1 MNPKIEKYGA
11 FLKKQ
16 VPGHPGTVRRLL
28 AATYGAIGLQAERFP
43 SGKYTSSREYLQSY
57 TARLLSGMLSD
68 PSGAAVVNLFL
79 PCEIFHALGV
89 KIMAPEA
96 LACYIANTACEQPFI
111 EAAEENGA
119 SDTFC
124 SFHRVL
130 LGLAETGV
138 LKKPALVANTTCV
151 CDANQLSFRQLADI
165 WKVPQFVVD
174 VPYETGSEAISYV
187 AGQLL
192 ALSRMAEECVHKK
205 LDENELK
212 AAVARSIKSQDY
224 FRRYLALRP
233 EVHFPEAMTPE
244 LLSAVANHLYLGLP
258 ESERYFRM
266 LLEDVKKAPAA
277 GAEKKI
283 IWMHILPNYQEELK
297 EIFQGNERIE
307 VLASD
312 LTYDSLVHMDFE
324 KPYESMARRIVA
336 GSMNG
341 PGSRR
346 ISRTLDIARRMKAD
360 GILIFCQWGCK
371 QTQGIAL
378 AAKRTFEEN
387 GFPTLILDGDACD
400 RSNSG
405 GAQAVTRANA
415 FVEELELRAARP
427 L

>member
-1 MNPKIEKYGA
+1 
-11 FLKKQ
+11 
-16 VPGHPGTVRRLL
+16 
-28 AATYGAIGLQAERFP
+28 
-43 SGKYTSSREYLQSY
+43 
-57 TARLLSGMLSD
+57 
-68 PSGAAVVNLFL
+68 
-79 PCEIFHALGV
+79 
-89 KIMAPEA
+89 
-96 LACYIANTACEQPFI
+96 
-111 EAAEENGA
+111 
-119 SDTFC
+119 
-124 SFHRVL
+124 
-130 LGLAETGV
+130 
-138 LKKPALVANTTCV
+138 
-151 CDANQLSFRQLADI
+151 
-165 WKVPQFVVD
+165 
-174 VPYETGSEAISYV
+174 
-187 AGQLL
+187 
-192 ALSRMAEECVHKK
+192 
-205 LDENELK
+205 
-212 AAVARSIKSQDY
+212 
-224 FRRYLALRP
+224 
-233 EVHFPEAMTPE
+233 
-244 LLSAVANHLYLGLP
+244 
-258 ESERYFRM
+258 
-266 LLEDVKKAPAA
+266 
-277 GAEKKI
+277 
-283 IWMHILPNYQEELK
+283 MHILPNYQEELK

-312 LTYDSLVHMDFE
+312 LTYDSLVHMDPE